1 MIILDSGP
9 YTFKYDDNATFE
21 QNFSYW
27 SALNTEER
35 IAFNEKP
42 YSLEEQKQ
50 IFSEIFSEK
59 AWLRTIFCYT
69 IGIG

>member
-50 IFSEIFSEK
+50 IFSELFSKK
-59 AWLRTIFCYT
+59 A
-69 IGIG
+69 

>member
-1 MIILDSGP
+1 MYNIDINLGDNMIILDSGP

-59 AWLRTIFCYT
+59 A
-69 IGIG
+69 

>member
-50 IFSEIFSEK
+50 IFSELFSEK

>member
-50 IFSEIFSEK
+50 IFSELFSEENHSV
-59 AWLRTIFCYT
+59 I
-69 IGIG
+69 IIPPE

>member
-59 AWLRTIFCYT
+59 AWLRSIFCYT

>member
-50 IFSEIFSEK
+50 IFSELFSEK
-59 AWLRTIFCYT
+59 AWLRTIICYT